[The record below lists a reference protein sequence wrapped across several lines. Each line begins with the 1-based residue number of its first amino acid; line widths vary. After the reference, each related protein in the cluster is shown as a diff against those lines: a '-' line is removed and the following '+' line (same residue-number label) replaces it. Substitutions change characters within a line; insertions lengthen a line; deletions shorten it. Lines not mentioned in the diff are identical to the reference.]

1 MSQPAIDIWSTD
13 GHPSDLEL
21 QILSA
26 EEHARAARFVT
37 ETLRHRFIRARA
49 GLRLRL
55 AAATGQPANALEFT
69 TGRYGK
75 PELAAPEDRAPVWFN
90 LSHSGDLA
98 ALAISRTGP
107 VGIDIE
113 AIRPVE
119 ALDLAGR
126 FFAVAEHA
134 ALVALPEGERLAGF
148 FRLWTAK
155 EAVVKAIGC
164 GLSCDPRSFDV
175 SAILDAD
182 VATVTTCVPT
192 AEPSEPATWQVR
204 TLACA
209 PSYAAAV
216 ATTASPL
223 VAAPAKRT

>member
-1 MSQPAIDIWSTD
+1 M
-13 GHPSDLEL
+13 
-21 QILSA
+21 
-26 EEHARAARFVT
+26 
-37 ETLRHRFIRARA
+37 
-49 GLRLRL
+49 
-55 AAATGQPANALEFT
+55 
-69 TGRYGK
+69 
-75 PELAAPEDRAPVWFN
+75 WFN

-98 ALAISRTGP
+98 ALAISQTGP

-126 FFAVAEHA
+126 FFAVAEQA
-134 ALVALPEGERLAGF
+134 ALIALPEGERLAGF

-155 EAVVKAIGC
+155 EAIVKAIGC
-164 GLSCDPRSFDV
+164 GLSRDPRSFDV

-182 VATVTTCVPT
+182 VAVVTTGVPT

-209 PSYAAAV
+209 PGYAAAV
-216 ATTASPL
+216 AVSTVVESG
-223 VAAPAKRT
+223 